1 MNSCSNRPD
10 RRAEIS
16 RAKEPCFASL
26 LMTGWATWWS
36 SKKTPGQI
44 RRKYP
49 DGVRDLVGGGTW
61 DTIAGQLHVRH
72 PRPGYFRLPDTLE
85 LTRQLLIS
93 KEAQ

>member
-1 MNSCSNRPD
+1 
-10 RRAEIS
+10 
-16 RAKEPCFASL
+16 
-26 LMTGWATWWS
+26 
-36 SKKTPGQI
+36 
-44 RRKYP
+44 
-49 DGVRDLVGGGTW
+49 LVGGGTW